1 MCAPVWIVSTGLV
14 QCNDGHGYT
23 GLDGKWHRGPGPKT
37 DRQVLMKGYDDGA
50 DYWPNKPY
58 IH

>member
-1 MCAPVWIVSTGLV
+1 MA
-14 QCNDGHGYT
+14 GHGYT

-37 DRQVLMKGYDDGA
+37 DRQVLIPGYDDGKE
-50 DYWPNKPY
+50 YWPNKPY